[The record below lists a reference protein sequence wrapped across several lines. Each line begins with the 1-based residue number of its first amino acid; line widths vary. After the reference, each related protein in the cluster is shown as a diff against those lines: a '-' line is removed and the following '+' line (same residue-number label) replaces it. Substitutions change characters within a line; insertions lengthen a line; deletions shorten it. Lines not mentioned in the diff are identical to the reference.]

1 MKRKRTIIFIA
12 VGVTGIALIAFALG
26 AIYHYRVLSVIRLPK
41 PPKIDEV
48 PVLKVTIKDANA
60 QISEMKR
67 WINEVEPPKDA
78 QIAIGV
84 TDAVQQV
91 GQLWQEWQDLLNS
104 GQIRIRPWEGTTL
117 TSGSWESQDGKTNI
131 WLLFRSKERRIS
143 QYTKR
148 IYSSKDVV
156 DQFYYFEFFNDL
168 GELEYCEL
176 DDREFLWFYPG
187 DKISRYARKVE
198 PTKEGFETWYEIE
211 WDENGRITQER
222 TRTWEKLPIQKTFE
236 RRKSKD
242 N

>member
-67 WINEVEPPKDA
+67 WINEVEPPKDT

-84 TDAVQQV
+84 TDAVQKV

-104 GQIRIRPWEGTTL
+104 GQIKIRPWQGIDF
-117 TSGSWESQDGKTNI
+117 TSGIWKSQDEKTDI

-148 IYSSKDVV
+148 IYSPEGTVE
-156 DQFYYFEFFNDL
+156 QFYRIGYFEDSGVIENCL
-168 GELEYCEL
+168 L
-176 DDREFLWFYPG
+176 DDQEVLWFYPG
-187 DKISRYARKVE
+187 NKISRYARKVE

-222 TRTWEKLPIQKTFE
+222 TRTWEKLPIQKAFE